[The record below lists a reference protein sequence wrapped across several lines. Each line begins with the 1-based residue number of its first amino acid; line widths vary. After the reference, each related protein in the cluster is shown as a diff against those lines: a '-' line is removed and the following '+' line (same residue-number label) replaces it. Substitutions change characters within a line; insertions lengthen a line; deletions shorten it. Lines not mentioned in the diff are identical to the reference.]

1 MKEKKHSLVIV
12 GAGPAGLTAS
22 IYASR
27 YKIDHIVVGKTLGG
41 LAFEAHRVCNFPTEK
56 EISGAE
62 LVTKMR
68 EQAESLGASILIN
81 GIVEISGSEG
91 DFELRDED
99 GNTFLTEAV
108 ILANGTERRRLGLPD
123 ERRYVGKGVS
133 YCATCDAMF
142 FRGKTVAVVGGGDS
156 ANTAALHLAELAE
169 KVYQIHRG
177 NELRGETAWVEKV
190 KENEKIEVLYET
202 EVVGLKGENDL
213 EAIVLSDNDRELP
226 VEGLFIEIGTVPHR
240 ELADRMGVEVDEKG
254 YIKVSADQRT
264 SKDGIWA
271 AGDITSASNN
281 FHQIITACSEG
292 AIAAE
297 SVFGHLRKGR

>member
-41 LAFEAHRVCNFPTEK
+41 LAFEAHRICNFPTEK

-62 LVTKMR
+62 LVAKMR
-68 EQAESLGASILIN
+68 DQAESLGASILIN
-81 GIVEISGSEG
+81 EIVGISASEG
-91 DFELRDED
+91 YFELKTDD
-99 GNTFLTEAV
+99 GEKLLADAV
-108 ILANGTERRRLGLPD
+108 ILANGTERRRLNLPD
-123 ERRYVGKGVS
+123 EGKYVGKGVS

-177 NELRGETAWVEKV
+177 NDLRGETAWVEKV
-190 KENEKIEVLYET
+190 KENEKIETFYGT
-202 EVVGLKGENDL
+202 EVVGLKGAENL
-213 EAIVLSDNDRELP
+213 EAVILSDGGRELP

-240 ELADRMGVEVDEKG
+240 ELADRMGIEIDEKG

-271 AGDITSASNN
+271 AGDITSGSNN
-281 FHQIITACSEG
+281 FHQIITACGEG

-297 SVFGHLRKGR
+297 SVFDHLKRGK